1 VLIVL
6 LIVALAFGLLF
17 MGRLAGA
24 RRALL
29 AEHWPAFL
37 LASAA
42 IFVLARGNAWLALA
56 LLVAG
61 GLAFVLRAPKRPQR
75 AAEDPADREAMRV
88 LGVDASAGAEEI
100 RAAYRAKMAQA
111 HPDRGGSHSEAARLT
126 AARDRLL
133 RSRR

>member
-56 LLVAG
+56 LFVAG